1 MYLHYYVYAYLR
13 KDGTPYYIGKG
24 KGTRAWDRHKN
35 IPVPKDPKY
44 ITILES
50 NLTELGALAIERRM
64 IFWYGRKDLGTGIL
78 RNMAEGGTGGSLS
91 PLSKQKISQ
100 KNRGKP
106 APNKGVPMSE
116 EQKLKI
122 TEQHRNRSEETCKKI
137 SIALT
142 GRKASLETR
151 AKQSAAGKGKTQ
163 TAEWIEKRIASK
175 RGKPNTKVSEALKG
189 RPKSAEHCANLSK
202 SLTGKPSKRKGV
214 ANPKL
219 REYMLANPKIK
230 TVCRLIDQKEMFYG
244 NFLQWERLELAKTKG
259 S

>member
-13 KDGTPYYIGKG
+13 TDGTPYYIGKG

-91 PLSKQKISQ
+91 PLSKQKISE
-100 KNRGKP
+100 KNRGKT
-106 APNKGVPMSE
+106 AHNKGVPVSE
-116 EQKLKI
+116 EQRLRI
-122 TEQHRNRSEETCKKI
+122 TEQHRNRSLETCKKI
-137 SIALT
+137 SMALT
-142 GRKASLETR
+142 GRKASPETR
-151 AKQSAAGKGKTQ
+151 AKQSAAGKGKMQ
-163 TAEWIEKRIASK
+163 TAEWVEKRIAGN
-175 RGKPNTKVSEALKG
+175 RGKPNIGASRALKGISKPKLVSRLLDRKEMSISNFVQWCNLKDKQSRGEPHPLKG
-189 RPKSAEHCANLSK
+189 RPKSTEHIA
-202 SLTGKPSKRKGV
+202 KRT
-214 ANPKL
+214 AS
-219 REYMLANPKIK
+219 
-230 TVCRLIDQKEMFYG
+230 RLK
-244 NFLQWERLELAKTKG
+244 NKVSKTKG

>member
-13 KDGTPYYIGKG
+13 NDGTPYYIGKG

-35 IPVPKDPKY
+35 IPVPKDPRY

-50 NLTELGALAIERRM
+50 NLTELGALALERRM

-91 PLSKQKISQ
+91 PLSKQKISE
-100 KNRGKP
+100 KNRGKT

-116 EQKLKI
+116 EQKLKL
-122 TEQHRNRSEETCKKI
+122 
-137 SIALT
+137 SIAHVGKSSPKKGLPGVPST
-142 GRKASLETR
+142 PEANAKRSAALKGT
-151 AKQSAAGKGKTQ
+151 KQS
-163 TAEWIEKRIASK
+163 AEWIEKRIAGK
-175 RGKPNTKVSEALKG
+175 RGKPNVKVSEALKG
-189 RPKSAEHCANLSK
+189 RSKTEEHRANLSK

-219 REYMLANPKIK
+219 REYMLANPKVK
-230 TVCRLIDQKEMFYG
+230 TVCRLKDKKEMFYG

-259 S
+259 P

>member
-50 NLTELGALAIERRM
+50 NLTELGALAIERKM

-91 PLSKQKISQ
+91 PLSKQKISK

-116 EQKLKI
+116 EQRLKMVEI
-122 TEQHRNRSEETCKKI
+122 HNNRSEETCKKI
-137 SIALT
+137 SMALT
-142 GRKASLETR
+142 GRKM
-151 AKQSAAGKGKTQ
+151 SAESSQKKLAQMKGRKQ
-163 TAEWIEKRIASK
+163 TAEWVEKRISGK
-175 RGKPNTKVSEALKG
+175 RGKPNLGASQALKGISKPKLVSRLSDRKEMSISNFVQWCNLKDRQSRGEPHPLKG
-189 RPKSAEHCANLSK
+189 RPKSAEHII
-202 SLTGKPSKRKGV
+202 KRT
-214 ANPKL
+214 AS
-219 REYMLANPKIK
+219 
-230 TVCRLIDQKEMFYG
+230 RLKNKM
-244 NFLQWERLELAKTKG
+244 AKTKG